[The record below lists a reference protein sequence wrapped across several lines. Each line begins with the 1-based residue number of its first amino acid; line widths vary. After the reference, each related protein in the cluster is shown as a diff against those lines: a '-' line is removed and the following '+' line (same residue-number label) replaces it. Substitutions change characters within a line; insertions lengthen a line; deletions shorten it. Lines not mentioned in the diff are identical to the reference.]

1 MDGKGFAKMKKK
13 ENLTFDEPY
22 TKLEA
27 ILHKIE
33 SNELGVE
40 ELLENIKE
48 ATTLIDYCKNRLKTI
63 DQEVAKLIEG
73 K

>member
-1 MDGKGFAKMKKK
+1 MKKEK
-13 ENLTFDEPY
+13 YLTYDEAY
-22 TKLEA
+22 AKLEA

>member
-1 MDGKGFAKMKKK
+1 MKKEK
-13 ENLTFDEPY
+13 NLTYDEAY
-22 TKLEA
+22 AKLEA

-48 ATTLIDYCKNRLKTI
+48 A
-63 DQEVAKLIEG
+63 
-73 K
+73 